1 VSVGIEKAP
10 PAPGAVGRPAPDRR
24 PRRVRRSR
32 PPRGLRT
39 FEFGMMA
46 PALTILSLLS
56 WVPFAIL
63 IAMSFARVRTLG
75 GVSLTFIGWDNWTAV
90 LGDSAIWASW
100 GRSLVYFVSIVTLEM
115 LLGLGV
121 ALVLHQLLRAR
132 SLVLSIVLLP
142 MFLAPV
148 MVGLLGRFMLDSTI
162 GLYAQLLQAVGVDTD
177 LLASPSTA
185 LPVVVLIDVWQWT
198 PLVALILLAG
208 LSSVPPS
215 TLEAA
220 TVDGAGYLRTLAS
233 ITLPQMK
240 PIILVAL
247 LVRSMDAIR
256 YFDIVT
262 ATTNGG
268 PADATKIIPIK
279 LYEYAFR
286 FNNQLG
292 KAAVLGL
299 TMLAF
304 SIVLAKLFLRFFGE
318 RPAATPGG
326 GEPR

>member
-1 VSVGIEKAP
+1 MSVGISKAP
-10 PAPGAVGRPAPDRR
+10 PATAVAPSPADRR
-24 PRRVRRSR
+24 PRRTRRRR

-39 FEFGMMA
+39 FEFAMMA
-46 PALTILSLLS
+46 PALTLLS
-56 WVPFAIL
+56 VLSWIPFVIL
-63 IAMSFARVRTLG
+63 VAMSFAKVRTLG
-75 GVSLTFIGWDNWTAV
+75 GVSLTFTGLDNWTAV
-90 LGDSAIWASW
+90 LGDPAVWASW
-100 GRSLVYFVSIVTLEM
+100 WRSLIYFVSIVALEM
-115 LLGLGV
+115 LLGLGA
-121 ALVLHQLLRAR
+121 ALVLHRLLRGR

-162 GLYAQLLQAVGVDTD
+162 GLYAQLLQAAGLDAD
-177 LLASPSTA
+177 LLASPATA
-185 LPVVVLIDVWQWT
+185 LPVVASIDVWQWT

-220 TVDGAGYLRTLAS
+220 TVDGAGYFRTLVS
-233 ITLPQMK
+233 ITLPQMR

-268 PADATKIIPIK
+268 PADATKIIPLK

-304 SIVLAKLFLRFFGE
+304 SIVLARLFLRFFGE
-318 RPAATPGG
+318 RTAGPTQGG
-326 GEPR
+326 DA

>member
-1 VSVGIEKAP
+1 MSVGISKAP
-10 PAPGAVGRPAPDRR
+10 PATAVAPSPADRR
-24 PRRVRRSR
+24 PRRTRRRR
-32 PPRGLRT
+32 PPRGLKT
-39 FEFGMMA
+39 FEFAMMA
-46 PALTILSLLS
+46 PALTLLS
-56 WVPFAIL
+56 VLSWIPFVIL
-63 IAMSFARVRTLG
+63 VAMSFAKVRTLG
-75 GVSLTFIGWDNWTAV
+75 GVSLTFTGLDNWTAV
-90 LGDSAIWASW
+90 LGDPAVWASW
-100 GRSLVYFVSIVTLEM
+100 WRSLIYFVSIVALEM
-115 LLGLGV
+115 LLGLGA
-121 ALVLHQLLRAR
+121 ALVLHRLLRGR

-162 GLYAQLLQAVGVDTD
+162 GLYAQLLQAAGLDAD
-177 LLASPSTA
+177 LLASPATA
-185 LPVVVLIDVWQWT
+185 LPVVASIDVWQWT

-220 TVDGAGYLRTLAS
+220 TVDGAGYFRTLVS
-233 ITLPQMK
+233 ITLPQMR

-268 PADATKIIPIK
+268 PADATKIIPLK

-304 SIVLAKLFLRFFGE
+304 SIVLARLFLRFFGE
-318 RPAATPGG
+318 RTAGPTQGG
-326 GEPR
+326 DA